1 MLYISVTYACLQLK
15 QEYSVS
21 LYLFF
26 LGLFALAGVVPVGDV
41 IPSVRAAL
49 NAVQQHIFDDREPY
63 RLLGL
68 TNSFKN
74 WS

>member
-1 MLYISVTYACLQLK
+1 MLYIPVTYACLQLK
-15 QEYSVS
+15 LENSVS

-26 LGLFALAGVVPVGDV
+26 LGLFALAGVAQVGGV
-41 IPSVRAAL
+41 IPSVGAAL

>member
-15 QEYSVS
+15 LEYSVS

-26 LGLFALAGVVPVGDV
+26 LGLFALAGVVQVVGI
-41 IPSVRAAL
+41 IPSVKAPL
-49 NAVQQHIFDDREPY
+49 NAVEQHIFDNRELY
-63 RLLGL
+63 RLLGP